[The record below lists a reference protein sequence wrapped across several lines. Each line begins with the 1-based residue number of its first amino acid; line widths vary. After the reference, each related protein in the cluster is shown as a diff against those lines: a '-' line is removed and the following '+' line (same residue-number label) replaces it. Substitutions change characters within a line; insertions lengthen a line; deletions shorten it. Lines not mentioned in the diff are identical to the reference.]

1 MSSRA
6 SVLALLGEESSASSA
21 SASKRR
27 ERADPSSVEFFWVES
42 SLAPEVEEA
51 SGGAAAR

>member
-27 ERADPSSVEFFWVES
+27 ERADPSSVEFWVES

-51 SGGAAAR
+51 FGGAAAR